1 MGFFSRL
8 ATFFHIKANAAL
20 DKAEDPGQVM
30 DYSYSKQVEQ
40 LQQLRRSIADVVTNE
55 KRLEMQQTQLIQKTN
70 TLDQQ
75 AMLALQANREDLAR
89 MALQRKETVLVQIN
103 SYEQQ
108 LAQLKAQEEKLI
120 SMERTISA
128 RVEAFRT
135 QKEMVKAQY
144 NAAQAQVKINET
156 VTGISEEMSEI
167 NLAMQRA
174 QDKVLTMQAR
184 ANAMEALIN
193 QGTLSDQALIG
204 GSGDTLERELQ
215 KISTEQNVEA
225 QLQAMKQQMQLGGA
239 NVQQKQLESH
249 LHPTT
254 LTRLATLRMSER
266 KCLANFSFFL
276 FLSSPYRMILVLD
289 GVRCRHMLQGL
300 HLR

>member
-55 KRLEMQQTQLIQKTN
+55 KRLEMQQTQLIEKTN
-70 TLDQQ
+70 RLDQQ
-75 AMLALQANREDLAR
+75 ALQALQANREDLAR
-89 MALQRKETVLVQIN
+89 MALQRKETLLVQIN

-156 VTGISEEMSEI
+156 VTGISEEMTEM

-184 ANAMEALIN
+184 ANAMEALIE
-193 QGTLSDQALIG
+193 QGTLSEQGMIG
-204 GSGDTLERELQ
+204 TSSDTLERELQ
-215 KISTEQNVEA
+215 QISSEQNVEA
-225 QLQAMKQQMQLGGA
+225 QLQAMKQQLQLGGA
-239 NVQQKQLESH
+239 NVQQKQIESH
-249 LHPTT
+249 
-254 LTRLATLRMSER
+254 
-266 KCLANFSFFL
+266 
-276 FLSSPYRMILVLD
+276 SSND
-289 GVRCRHMLQGL
+289 AEE
-300 HLR
+300 

>member
-55 KRLEMQQTQLIQKTN
+55 KRLKMQQSQLIEKTN
-70 TLDQQ
+70 KLDQQ
-75 AMLALQANREDLAR
+75 ALQALQANREDLAR
-89 MALQRKETVLVQIN
+89 MALQRKETLLVQIN

-108 LAQLKAQEEKLI
+108 LAKLKAQEEKLI

-156 VTGISEEMSEI
+156 VTGISEEMTEM

-184 ANAMEALIN
+184 ANAMEALID
-193 QGTLSDQALIG
+193 QGALG
-204 GSGDTLERELQ
+204 EQGLLGPGSSGDTLDRELQ
-215 KISTEQNVEA
+215 QISAQQNVEA
-225 QLQAMKQQMQLGGA
+225 QLQAMKQQMQLGGPNA
-239 NVQQKQLESH
+239 QQRQLEG
-249 LHPTT
+249 PDA
-254 LTRLATLRMSER
+254 R
-266 KCLANFSFFL
+266 
-276 FLSSPYRMILVLD
+276 
-289 GVRCRHMLQGL
+289 
-300 HLR
+300 

>member
-8 ATFFHIKANAAL
+8 ATFFNIHANAAL
-20 DKAEDPGQVM
+20 DKAEDPWQVM

-55 KRLEMQQTQLIQKTN
+55 KRLEMQQAQLIQKTN

-75 AMLALQANREDLAR
+75 AVQALQANREDLAR
-89 MALQRKETVLVQIN
+89 MALQRKETLLAQIN

-120 SMERTISA
+120 SMERTVSA

-144 NAAQAQVKINET
+144 NAAQAQVKINEA
-156 VTGISEEMSEI
+156 VTGISEEMSEM

-184 ANAMEALIN
+184 AEAMDTLIEQGALGD
-193 QGTLSDQALIG
+193 QGLLGA
-204 GSGDTLERELQ
+204 GSGDPLERELH
-215 KISTEQNVEA
+215 KMSSEQNVEA
-225 QLQAMKQQMQLGGA
+225 QLHALKQQMQLGGPNA
-239 NVQQKQLESH
+239 QQRQLPQNASND
-249 LHPTT
+249 
-254 LTRLATLRMSER
+254 AD
-266 KCLANFSFFL
+266 
-276 FLSSPYRMILVLD
+276 D
-289 GVRCRHMLQGL
+289 GL
-300 HLR
+300 